1 MLGGQKKQC
10 DAMPRRLR
18 MYLPGFPYHLVQ
30 RGNNRNACFFDTA
43 DREHYL
49 NLLSQTSV
57 LYGVAVHAY
66 VLMTNH
72 VHMLLTPDQTDS
84 ISRMTRVVGSRYA
97 QYVNK
102 KYRRTGTLWE
112 GRHKSSPVDT
122 ETYLLKCYRYI
133 EMNPVRAKMV
143 ERPEDYPWSSYAA
156 NALGEDIFMLRPH
169 AVYSCLGTTK
179 ERRCISYR
187 HIVAQALDDCD
198 LQAIGMATHYCSPL
212 GDYRFRKSVEAKLGA
227 PVGQQRRGR
236 PRKSTAG
243 LVNE

>member
-1 MLGGQKKQC
+1 MC
-10 DAMPRRLR
+10 YAMPRRPR
-18 MYLPGFPYHLVQ
+18 MYLPGLPYHLVQ
-30 RGNNRNACFFDTA
+30 RGNNRKACFFDTA
-43 DREHYL
+43 DREYYL

-57 LYGVAVHAY
+57 LYDVAVHAY

-72 VHMLLTPDQTDS
+72 IHMLLTPDQTDS

-133 EMNPVRAKMV
+133 ELNPVRAKMV
-143 ERPEDYPWSSYAA
+143 DRPGDYPWSSYAA

-169 AVYSCLGTTK
+169 AVYSRLGTTK
-179 ERRCISYR
+179 EKRCMAYR
-187 HIVAQALDDCD
+187 QIVGQALDDRD
-198 LQAIGMATHYCSPL
+198 LQAIGIATHYCSPL
-212 GDYRFRKSVEAKLGA
+212 GDDRFRESVEAKLGA
-227 PVGQQRRGR
+227 PVGQQSRGR

-243 LVNE
+243 LVKE